1 MANVRQ
7 AALVRARQ
15 KRVELNRDRAARDGR
30 IEAAA
35 AEVFVQQQA
44 RADAQQAVAQADV
57 EIGGALRLLLED
69 GLTVEAAAQLCDLTV
84 TEVRRLTRQQVR
96 VGHSRGHGAAPVIAQ
111 VDKDGGGQ
119 VTELGPRTE
128 TAAQASV
135 PAAAAGAGETDG
147 HAERR
152 AD

>member
-15 KRVELNRDRAARDGR
+15 KRVELDRDRAARDGR

-44 RADAQQAVAQADV
+44 RAEAEQAVVQADV

-84 TEVRRLTRQQVR
+84 AEVRRLTRQQVR
-96 VGHSRGHGAAPVIAQ
+96 VGQSRGGGLTPAVQ
-111 VDKDGGGQ
+111 QGRQGGGAQ
-119 VTELGPRTE
+119 VTELRPRAG
-128 TAAQASV
+128 TAAQAQA
-135 PAAAAGAGETDG
+135 PAAGGTDR
-147 HAERR
+147 HADRR
-152 AD
+152 AE

>member
-1 MANVRQ
+1 MANLRQ
-7 AALVRARQ
+7 AALVRARH
-15 KRVELNRDRAARDGR
+15 KRVELDRDRAARDGR

-44 RADAQQAVAQADV
+44 RADAEQAVVQADV

-84 TEVRRLTRQQVR
+84 AEVRRLTRQQVR
-96 VGHSRGHGAAPVIAQ
+96 AGQDRGDEASPAVQQAGQDRSA
-111 VDKDGGGQ
+111 Q
-119 VTELGPRTE
+119 VTELRPRAE
-128 TAAQASV
+128 TPAPAQA
-135 PAAAAGAGETDG
+135 PAAGETDG

-152 AD
+152 AE